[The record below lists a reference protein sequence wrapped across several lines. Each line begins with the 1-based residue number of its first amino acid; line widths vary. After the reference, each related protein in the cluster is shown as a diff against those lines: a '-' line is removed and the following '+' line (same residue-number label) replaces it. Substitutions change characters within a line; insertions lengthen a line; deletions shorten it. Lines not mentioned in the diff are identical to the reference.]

1 MKHQTTLE
9 HSSMVGLVP
18 TIVTD
23 IWLTQKQSL
32 KIIVHL
38 GQIILIP
45 SQVSQFKI
53 LELENI
59 HHFNWIDV
67 KNIWK
72 LMKEF
77 CMHNWKNFC
86 DPISNYVQV
95 CSDSNNYSSFH
106 HNHTSSKWKTGT
118 MSTWTTSNI
127 SIFMQWVSSWEWL
140 YGPEQSSSLSR
151 YGISGPMYGI
161 SYNVFDIPSLMILDS
176 PLNPM

>member
-1 MKHQTTLE
+1 MDITENDMKHQTTLE

-67 KNIWK
+67 KNI
-72 LMKEF
+72 
-77 CMHNWKNFC
+77 
-86 DPISNYVQV
+86 
-95 CSDSNNYSSFH
+95 
-106 HNHTSSKWKTGT
+106 
-118 MSTWTTSNI
+118 
-127 SIFMQWVSSWEWL
+127 
-140 YGPEQSSSLSR
+140 
-151 YGISGPMYGI
+151 
-161 SYNVFDIPSLMILDS
+161 
-176 PLNPM
+176 